1 MKFLA
6 DENFPLMSVR
16 LLRGK
21 GHDVLAVAEVCA
33 GADDCEVLRLAIHE
47 QRILLTFDRDFGNLV
62 FRHRVKGVAGV
73 VYFRLIP
80 QTPDEPAIRLLQWLN
95 AGLTLQGKWTVLETH
110 RVRQHPLP

>member
-33 GADDCEVLRLAIHE
+33 GADDSEVLRLAIHE
-47 QRILLTFDRDFGNLV
+47 Q
-62 FRHRVKGVAGV
+62 
-73 VYFRLIP
+73 
-80 QTPDEPAIRLLQWLN
+80 
-95 AGLTLQGKWTVLETH
+95 
-110 RVRQHPLP
+110 